1 MSTIWFY
8 IILLDYKYIFIYRV
22 FRLSAETQ
30 LVFLQW
36 IIYYNYVFGL
46 IIYYNIFWNRIIA
59 NGKTWDLSIDSN
71 WFSWFLLNYSS
82 ALILIKI
89 MYFCQ
94 IINGFNG
101 LAYIGLICRC
111 GLLQLYFSW
120 KFITLKSTI
129 STYKNN
135 IPK

>member
-46 IIYYNIFWNRIIA
+46 IIYYNIFWNQVT
-59 NGKTWDLSIDSN
+59 KLDLHPKIQHSIFYQK
-71 WFSWFLLNYSS
+71 WV
-82 ALILIKI
+82 
-89 MYFCQ
+89 
-94 IINGFNG
+94 
-101 LAYIGLICRC
+101 
-111 GLLQLYFSW
+111 
-120 KFITLKSTI
+120 
-129 STYKNN
+129 
-135 IPK
+135 